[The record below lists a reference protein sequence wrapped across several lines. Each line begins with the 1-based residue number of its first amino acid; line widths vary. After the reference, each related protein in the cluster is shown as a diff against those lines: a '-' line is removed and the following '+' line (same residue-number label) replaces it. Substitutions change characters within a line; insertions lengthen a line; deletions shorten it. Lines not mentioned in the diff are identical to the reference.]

1 MRKLYYSLLL
11 LLLPLAFSAKA
22 EEARLLRFPA
32 TNGEKVVFTY
42 AGDLYSVPL
51 SGGLATK
58 LTSHQGME
66 IFARFSP
73 DGKSIAFTGQYDGNT
88 EVYKIG
94 AEGGIPARLTYTAT
108 LSRDDVA
115 DRMGPN
121 NIVMAWTPDNKIVY
135 RSRQHSFNDFKGKLY
150 IVNPDG
156 GLSTEIKLPDG
167 GFLSFSPDGKKM
179 AYNRV
184 FREFRT
190 WKYYKG
196 GMADEVWIHDFETR
210 ETYQITN
217 NPAQDIF
224 PMWIGEEI
232 FFISD
237 RDRTMN
243 LFVYNLS
250 TGATEKVTSFNEY
263 DTKFPSH
270 HGNII
275 VFENGGY
282 IYKFDASTRKLDKIN
297 IEISDEHI
305 YARPALV
312 DASRRITS
320 ADLATGGE
328 RVLFSARGEVFS
340 VPTSEGITYNLTKS
354 SGIHERNASWSPDG
368 KQVAWLSDKSGEYEI
383 WISDALGEE
392 LPRQLTSGGD
402 TYKFGFEW
410 SPDGKLIAWSDQH
423 YSLYVTDVAN
433 RITKKMITSEVNQI
447 RDYSWSPDSKWLAF
461 TEAGENK
468 MGLIKLLNVDNGNIH
483 TVTESWYFSEQPS
496 FSSDGK
502 YLVFSSER
510 SFNPVYGQT
519 EWNHVYINMGKVY
532 MILLATDTPSP
543 LAPKNPLIEDKPASN
558 GDNGKD
564 NGSSS
569 KDKNAKVKAELKP
582 LVRIDLEGIEKR
594 IIELPVEPANYYNIS
609 AIGDKIY
616 YNKQVQGNE
625 GQNGLYVY
633 NLKDKKETFL
643 GNYRYS
649 VSADKKKMLVGK
661 DNSWAVIDLPSGSI
675 NIEKTL
681 DLSSMTTMVNYQE
694 EWQQIFDE
702 AWRQMR
708 DFFYVDNMHGLDWDA
723 IYKKYNALIPYV
735 AHRSDLN
742 YVIGEMIGEL
752 NVGHAYVNP
761 GEQPASKRIQ
771 TGLLGARI
779 SAHSSGFFRID
790 RILPGTPW
798 NTKVQSPLAAPGVNI
813 KEGEYIVAVNRVPAN
828 SVNDI
833 YKLLVGTAGKVVELS
848 INSKPELAGARN
860 VLVTTIADE
869 SQLYYYAWVSENI
882 RKVNEDTNGE
892 VGYIHIP
899 DMGPEGLNEFVK
911 YFYPQLSKKAL
922 IIDDRGNGGGN
933 VSPMILERLNRK
945 PYRLT
950 MRRNSST
957 VSTVPSESLAGPM
970 AVLIDKYSASDGDLF
985 PYGFRKMG
993 LGTIIGTRSWGGV
1006 VGISSPLPF
1015 IDGTDLRVPQFTS
1028 FSLEGNWIIEGHGVE
1043 PDIYVEN
1050 DPYSEYF
1057 GEDAQLNKAIEVILE
1072 ELKERKELPAIP
1084 APPVKTN

>member
-1 MRKLYYSLLL
+1 MRKQYYSLLL
-11 LLLPLAFSAKA
+11 LILPFAFSAKA

-42 AGDLYSVPL
+42 AGDLYSVPII
-51 SGGLATK
+51 GGQASK

-73 DGKSIAFTGQYDGNT
+73 DGKIIAFTGQYDGNT
-88 EVYKIG
+88 EVYKIN
-94 AEGGIPARLTYTAT
+94 ADGGIPARLTYTAT
-108 LSRDDVA
+108 LSRDNVA

-150 IVNPDG
+150 TVNPDG
-156 GLSTEIKLPDG
+156 GLSTEVKLPDG

-210 ETYQITN
+210 ETFQITN

-224 PMWIGEEI
+224 PMWIGEEVY
-232 FFISD
+232 FISD

-243 LFVYNLS
+243 LFAYNLK
-250 TGATEKVTSFNEY
+250 TGATEKVTNFNEY
-263 DTKFPSH
+263 DIKFPSH

-275 VFENGGY
+275 VFENGGF
-282 IYKFDASTRKLDKIN
+282 IYKFDASTRKLEKIN
-297 IEISDEHI
+297 ILIGDEHI
-305 YARPALV
+305 YARPALI
-312 DASRRITS
+312 DASRLITS

-328 RVLFSARGEVFS
+328 RVLFSARGEIFS
-340 VPTSEGITYNLTKS
+340 VPATEGITYNLTKS

-368 KQVAWLSDKSGEYEI
+368 KHVAWLSDKSGEYEI

-392 LPRQLTSGGD
+392 LPRQLTSGSD

-410 SPDGKLIAWSDQH
+410 SPDGKMIAWSDQH
-423 YSLYVTDVAN
+423 YSLYITDVDD
-433 RITKKMITSEVNQI
+433 RITKKMVTSGINQL

-468 MGLIKLLNVDNGNIH
+468 MGLIKLLNVDNS
-483 TVTESWYFSEQPS
+483 TVYPVTESWYYSEQPS

-502 YLVFSSER
+502 YLIFSSER

-532 MILLATDTPSP
+532 MVLLAADTPSP
-543 LAPKNPLIEDKPASN
+543 LAPKNPIFEAIAEANDDNDKGN
-558 GDNGKD
+558 NTR
-564 NGSSS
+564 
-569 KDKNAKVKAELKP
+569 DKNAKDKSEVKSPVK
-582 LVRIDLEGIEKR
+582 IDLEGIEKR
-594 IIELPVEPANYYNIS
+594 IVELPVEAANYYNIS

-616 YNKQVQGNE
+616 YNRQNQGNE
-625 GQNGLYVY
+625 SQNGLYLF
-633 NLKDKKETFL
+633 NFKDKKEIFL
-643 GNYRYS
+643 GNYRYT

-661 DNSWAVIDLPSGSI
+661 DNSWTVIDVPSGPISFD
-675 NIEKTL
+675 KPL
-681 DLSSMTTMVNYQE
+681 DLGSMTTMVNYQE

-702 AWRQMR
+702 VWRQMR

-723 IYKKYNALIPYV
+723 IYKKYNALVPYV

-761 GEQPASKRIQ
+761 GEQPTTKRIQ
-771 TGLLGARI
+771 TGLLGVKL

-790 RILPGTPW
+790 RIMQGTPW
-798 NTKVQSPLAAPGVNI
+798 NTKIQSPLAAPGVNV
-813 KEGEYIVAVNRVPAN
+813 KEGEYVVAVNRIPAN
-828 SVNDI
+828 SVNDF
-833 YKLLVGTAGKVVELS
+833 YQLLVGTAGKVVELS
-848 INSKPELAGARN
+848 INSKPDLAGARS

-869 SQLYYYAWVSENI
+869 SQLYYYAWVSDNI
-882 RKVNEDTNGE
+882 RKVNEATNGE

-922 IIDDRGNGGGN
+922 IIDVRGNGGGN

-950 MRRNSST
+950 MRRNSPS
-957 VSTVPSESLAGPM
+957 VSTIPSESLAGPLT
-970 AVLIDKYSASDGDLF
+970 VLIDKYSASDGDLF
-985 PYGFRKMG
+985 PYGFRKLG

-1006 VGISSPLPF
+1006 VGITSPLPF
-1015 IDGTDLRVPQFTS
+1015 IDGTDLRIPQFTS

-1050 DPYSEYF
+1050 DPYNEYL
-1057 GEDAQLNKAIEVILE
+1057 GEDAQLNKGIEVILE
-1072 ELKERKELPAIP
+1072 ELKDRKELPAIP

>member
-1 MRKLYYSLLL
+1 MRKQYYSLLL
-11 LLLPLAFSAKA
+11 LILPFAFSAKA

-42 AGDLYSVPL
+42 AGDLYSVPII
-51 SGGLATK
+51 GGQASK

-73 DGKSIAFTGQYDGNT
+73 DGKIIAFTGQYDGNT
-88 EVYKIG
+88 EVYKIN
-94 AEGGIPARLTYTAT
+94 ADGGIPARLTYTAT
-108 LSRDDVA
+108 LSRDNVA

-150 IVNPDG
+150 TVNPDG
-156 GLSTEIKLPDG
+156 GLSTEVKLPDG

-210 ETYQITN
+210 ETFQITN

-224 PMWIGEEI
+224 PMWIGEEVY
-232 FFISD
+232 FISD

-243 LFVYNLS
+243 LFAYNLK
-250 TGATEKVTSFNEY
+250 TGATEKVTNFNEY
-263 DTKFPSH
+263 DIKFPSH

-282 IYKFDASTRKLDKIN
+282 IYKFDASTRKLEKIN
-297 IEISDEHI
+297 ILIGDEHI
-305 YARPALV
+305 YARPALI
-312 DASRRITS
+312 DASRLITS

-328 RVLFSARGEVFS
+328 RVLFSARGEIFS
-340 VPTSEGITYNLTKS
+340 VPATEGITYNLTKS

-368 KQVAWLSDKSGEYEI
+368 KHVAWLSDKSGEYEI
-383 WISDALGEE
+383 WISDTLGEE
-392 LPRQLTSGGD
+392 LPRQLTSGSD

-410 SPDGKLIAWSDQH
+410 SPDGKMIAWSDQH
-423 YSLYVTDVAN
+423 YSLYITDVDD
-433 RITKKMITSEVNQI
+433 RITKKMVTSGINQL

-468 MGLIKLLNVDNGNIH
+468 MGLIKLLNVDNS
-483 TVTESWYFSEQPS
+483 TVYPVTESWYYSEQPS

-502 YLVFSSER
+502 YLIFSSER

-519 EWNHVYINMGKVY
+519 EWNHVYINMGKLY
-532 MILLATDTPSP
+532 MVLLAADTPSP
-543 LAPKNPLIEDKPASN
+543 LAPKNPIFEAIAEANDDNDKGN
-558 GDNGKD
+558 NTR
-564 NGSSS
+564 
-569 KDKNAKVKAELKP
+569 DKNAKDKSEVKSPVK
-582 LVRIDLEGIEKR
+582 IDLEGIEKR
-594 IIELPVEPANYYNIS
+594 IVELPVEAANYYNIS

-616 YNKQVQGNE
+616 YNRQNQGNE
-625 GQNGLYVY
+625 SQNGLYLF
-633 NLKDKKETFL
+633 NFKDKKEIFL
-643 GNYRYS
+643 GNYRYT

-661 DNSWAVIDLPSGSI
+661 DNSWTVIDVPSGPISFD
-675 NIEKTL
+675 KPL
-681 DLSSMTTMVNYQE
+681 DLGSMTTMVNYQE

-723 IYKKYNALIPYV
+723 IYKKYNALVPYV

-761 GEQPASKRIQ
+761 GEQPTTKRIQ
-771 TGLLGARI
+771 TGLLGVKL

-790 RILPGTPW
+790 RIMQGTPW
-798 NTKVQSPLAAPGVNI
+798 NTKIQSPLAAPGVNV
-813 KEGEYIVAVNRVPAN
+813 KEGEYVVAVNRIPTN
-828 SVNDI
+828 SVNDF
-833 YKLLVGTAGKVVELS
+833 YQLLVGTAGKVVELS
-848 INSKPELAGARN
+848 INSKPDLAGARS

-869 SQLYYYAWVSENI
+869 SQLYYYAWVSDNI
-882 RKVNEDTNGE
+882 RKVNEATNGE

-922 IIDDRGNGGGN
+922 IIDVRGNGGGN

-950 MRRNSST
+950 MRRNSPS
-957 VSTVPSESLAGPM
+957 VSTIPSESLAGPLT
-970 AVLIDKYSASDGDLF
+970 VLIDKYSASDGDLF
-985 PYGFRKMG
+985 PYGFRKLG

-1006 VGISSPLPF
+1006 VGITSPLPF
-1015 IDGTDLRVPQFTS
+1015 IDGTDLRIPQFTS

-1050 DPYSEYF
+1050 DPYNEYL
-1057 GEDAQLNKAIEVILE
+1057 GEDAQLNKGIEVILE
-1072 ELKERKELPAIP
+1072 ELKDRKELPAIP